1 MKFTI
6 IGSSLSGNKGA
17 ASMLESTIQT
27 LGDKY
32 PGAEFVLLSVYPEE
46 DRRLNIYN
54 NLTILSS
61 SPIKLGLELLPL
73 ALLCRLVHP
82 LRSNIINKSPQLK
95 AIHDSEALLE
105 QGGITFS
112 DGREI
117 YLLYNVIS
125 ILPAMLLGTKVI
137 KCAQAL
143 GPFNNPVNR
152 LVSKSILPRVKLII
166 ARGKKTYEHLVTL
179 GLRNIELATEYSF
192 SLSISKENEEE
203 AKRIYAKSSNAI
215 DSHNKINVGISP
227 STVVNKKCKKAG
239 IDYILLMQWF
249 INDLISKGYIVTL
262 VPHSVRIGTNKLH
275 NNDLP
280 LCQEIHAGVRN
291 KSSCIFLNDELSSQ
305 ALRYIIGQTDLF
317 VASRFHAMISSL
329 SMGVPT
335 LVLGWSHKYMEILE
349 LFTINKYGIDSS
361 KLSKKVLS
369 ESFNELA
376 SQRKDIVSGLK
387 KKLPE
392 IRKLSQSHVDLI
404 DKAIKG

>member
-17 ASMLESTIQT
+17 ASMLESSIQT
-27 LGDKY
+27 LGEKY
-32 PGAEFVLLSVYPEE
+32 PGVEFVLLSVYPEE
-46 DRRLNIYN
+46 DRRLNNYS
-54 NLTILSS
+54 NLTILSA
-61 SPIKLGLELLPL
+61 SPLNLGLVVFPL
-73 ALLCRLVHP
+73 ALVCKLVPP
-82 LRSNIINKSPQLK
+82 LRSFIINKNPQLK
-95 AIHDSEALLE
+95 AIHDSAALLE

-117 YLLYNVIS
+117 FLLFNVIS

-152 LVSKSILPRVKLII
+152 LVAKTILPRVKLII

-179 GLRNIELATEYSF
+179 GLHNIELATEYAF
-192 SLSISKENEEE
+192 SLNIRKEHEEE
-203 AKRIYAKSSNAI
+203 ANRIYAKSSNAV
-215 DSHNKINVGISP
+215 DSRNKINVGVSP

-239 IDYILLMQWF
+239 IDYVLLMQWF
-249 INDLISKGYIVTL
+249 INDLVGKGYLVTL
-262 VPHSVRIGTNKLH
+262 VPHSVRMGVNKLH

-280 LCQEIHAGVRN
+280 LCREIYAGVRN
-291 KSSCIFLNDELSSQ
+291 KSSCIFLNEEPSSQ

-317 VASRFHAMISSL
+317 IACRFHAMISSL
-329 SMGVPT
+329 AMGVPT

-349 LFTINKYGIDSS
+349 LFNIKEFGIDSS

-376 SQRKDIVSGLK
+376 AQRKDIVARLK

-404 DKAIKG
+404 DKAIKE